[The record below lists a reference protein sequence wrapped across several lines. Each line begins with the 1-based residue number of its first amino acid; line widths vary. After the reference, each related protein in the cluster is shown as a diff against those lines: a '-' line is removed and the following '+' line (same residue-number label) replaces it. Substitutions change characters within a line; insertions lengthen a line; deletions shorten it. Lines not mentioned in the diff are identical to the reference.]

1 MTEPPSRRGAERKAE
16 LLDATLR
23 IIARDGLAGL
33 SMRGLAAE
41 AGAPLG
47 AVSYYFAG
55 KDELVEAA
63 FARHS
68 EIEGARMQAMIARL
82 GSTTPDEMADAVADF
97 VVEGTTVRRQQLI
110 TEYELMVES
119 ARRPALQELTAG
131 WLRSLRT
138 QMVEVMTALGSADPE
153 IDARLLLA
161 VISGLEVDSLA
172 DQQGPGHRDTVREIL
187 QSMGIR
193 TLKQNTPTKRG
204 R

>member
-1 MTEPPSRRGAERKAE
+1 MTEPPSRKGAARKIE

-68 EIEGARMQAMIARL
+68 EIEGERMAAMIRRVGA
-82 GSTTPDEMADAVADF
+82 GTPDEAADAVADF
-97 VVEGTTVRRQQLI
+97 VVEGCTVRRRQLI

-119 ARRPALQELTAG
+119 ARRPALQESTAG
-131 WLRSLRT
+131 WLRSLRA
-138 QMVEVMTALGSADPE
+138 QMVEAMTALGSADPE

-172 DQQGPGHRDTVREIL
+172 DEPGPTQRDVVRSVL
-187 QSMGIR
+187 SR
-193 TLKQNTPTKRG
+193 LRG
-204 R
+204 AR

>member
-68 EIEGARMQAMIARL
+68 EIEGARMAAMISRVGAGTL
-82 GSTTPDEMADAVADF
+82 DEAADAVAHF
-97 VVEGTTVRRQQLI
+97 VVEGCTVRRRQLI

-119 ARRPALQELTAG
+119 ARRPALQESTAV
-131 WLRSLRT
+131 WLRSLRG
-138 QMVEVMTALGSADPE
+138 QMVEAMTALGSAVPE
-153 IDARLLLA
+153 LDARLLLA

-172 DQQGPGHRDTVREIL
+172 DEHSSGDSQPFYEI
-187 QSMGIR
+187 IR
-193 TLKQNTPTKRG
+193 RHLSTRHE
-204 R
+204 